1 MWSNAEHLRV
11 APSHPRATYGL
22 PVSRRGDPIRHGLSC
37 RPGDPFFSVRG
48 RAGGVFRPGKNKGVD
63 CNINV
68 RYTRLDIQ
76 GISHPNA
83 GQHPQQ
89 PSTEHGC
96 SRSDGYLARLVSD
109 TEPVTM
115 TTLFKEAITFRH
127 VSEFVSKKFSEFG
140 FAILPQGINR
150 RPSRENMVKTTR
162 NTSGH
167 LSFGCRFGA
176 TSGKL
181 FGARSWRPPGSG
193 TAPDLQ
199 RPLSKRP
206 GSLRE
211 APP

>member
-11 APSHPRATYGL
+11 APSHPRATHGL
-22 PVSRRGDPIRHGLSC
+22 PVSRRGDPIRHGRSC

-48 RAGGVFRPGKNKGVD
+48 GAGEMFRPGKNKGVD

-83 GQHPQQ
+83 GQPHQQ

-127 VSEFVSKKFSEFG
+127 VSEIVSRKLSEFG
-140 FAILPQGINR
+140 FAVLSQSINR
-150 RPSRENMVKTTR
+150 RPSRGNMAKPTR
-162 NTSGH
+162 NTPGH
-167 LSFGCRFGA
+167 LSFGRRSRA
-176 TSGKL
+176 TSWTL

-193 TAPDLQ
+193 TDPELE
-199 RPLSKRP
+199 RPLSK
-206 GSLRE
+206 
-211 APP
+211 